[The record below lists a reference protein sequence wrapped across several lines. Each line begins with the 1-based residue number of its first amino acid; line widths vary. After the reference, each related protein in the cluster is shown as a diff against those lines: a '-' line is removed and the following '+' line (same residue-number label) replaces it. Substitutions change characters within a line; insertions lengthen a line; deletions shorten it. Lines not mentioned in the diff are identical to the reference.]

1 MPVSILL
8 NLGSGNLQS
17 GFPRITATLWSTEH
31 PFPEQWIGGLPPAPH
46 LLTLYRGWQATYQSL
61 CNRLLFRS
69 VAIDEDELEIE
80 AAGITNVSQT
90 SFEENCQQ
98 LQVAMNHW
106 LDSEEFRLLSRS
118 LRYRLELSAEIRVII
133 ETNEPILRRLPWQQ
147 WDFFKHYPK
156 AELALSQPEYQRR
169 GAVRPK
175 HLPKK
180 VRILA
185 ILGDCFGID
194 VGAETRFLKRL
205 QDADVTFLVNP
216 TYDDFHDQLWRSSGW
231 DILFFAGH
239 SQTEGETGRIYLN
252 DKTSNNSLTLDQ
264 LKIALQSAI
273 DRGLKLAIFNSCD
286 GLGLALALERLRIPV
301 VIVMREAV
309 PNHVAQQFF
318 DQFLEA
324 FAIERLPLYVAVR
337 QARQQLQDLEA
348 EFPGASWLPVIC
360 QNPAAETPTWLQ
372 LGGMPSCPY
381 RGLSAFREEDAHL
394 FFGREQVTQKLV
406 MAVQHKSLVCV
417 VGASGSGK
425 SSIVLAGLIP
435 KLRRHSQAK
444 NLSAPWQ
451 IAVFRPGANPFEA
464 LIEAVL
470 PLLKHFHLLD
480 SANHTLIR
488 LKSTLRS
495 CVNGL
500 TQIVNDI
507 TKAIFTEG
515 AQKLVLVVD
524 QFEELY
530 TQTPE
535 ADCQLFLRQLLDA
548 IQECPALTLVLTLR
562 ADFYGYALSY
572 RSLCDALQ
580 GAVYNLGP
588 MNREELQSAIEC
600 PAARMQVKLE
610 KGLTEKLIE
619 AAWDYPGRL
628 PLLEFALTQLWAKQ
642 YNGWLTHEAYSEIGG
657 VERALANHA
666 EIIYE
671 QLSVD
676 NRDRARRIFLQLVQ
690 PGAGIDTSRRLATRD
705 EVGDANWDLVS
716 FLASA
721 RLVVTNRHE
730 LTGEETVEVVH
741 EALLKSW
748 RRLEQWIELDCNF
761 RTWQEDLRTT
771 MRRWESSAQ
780 DEGALLRGKLLA
792 DAEFWYSNRKESLS
806 SKERQFIQLSLSR
819 RDQQLKQRKHR
830 RKLLFSSLTLGFLI
844 ALSLAGVAIRGWQT
858 SAINEVKSIIAF
870 SEALFASEKQFDA
883 LIEAVRAR
891 QKATRLVGIDP
902 ESQAQILKT
911 LQQAVYR
918 VVEINRL
925 LPGENTLLWS
935 VAISLDN
942 RLIAAA
948 SNDKTVHLWSSD
960 GQKLEPLKGHTDWVW
975 DIAFSPDNQIIASG
989 GQDRTVRLWSRDGQ
1003 PLYILKGHQNA
1014 VWTVAISPDSQTIAS
1029 GGNDGV
1035 VRLWSRN
1042 GEVLQILTGHNS
1054 PVWGIAFSPD
1064 GQLIGS
1070 TSEDGTV
1077 KLWTRTGQ
1085 ELNSFKGHTKRVA
1098 DIAFSP
1104 DSQQIATASDDGSVQ
1119 LWSHEG
1125 KKLGTLSG
1133 HNDAVW
1139 RVAFSPDGQLI
1150 ATASWDETI
1159 KLWRTNGD
1167 LLTTLDGHTARV
1179 RGIAFSQDG
1188 QMLVSG
1194 GEDSIVRLWKL
1205 HNTLLRVLTGHTN
1218 AVIGATFS
1226 PNSQWITSAS
1236 DDGTVKIWDRNGRLL
1251 NTLPHPSGVLSV
1263 AISQDSQKM
1272 VTAASNGSLSLW
1284 NLDGTLLR
1292 TFKGHDMT
1300 AWHVAFSPDGQTI
1313 ASASADQTVKL
1324 WTSAGA
1330 LLQTL
1335 KAHRS
1340 EVREVKFSPDGQLIA
1355 SASMDGAVGLWR
1367 LNGTLLKTFPAHE
1380 GGVLGLAFSP
1390 DGKKIVSGG
1399 FDRLVKL
1406 WALDGTPLMTL
1417 RGHNQG
1423 VRGVAFSPNN
1433 QMFASAS
1440 ADGTVRL
1447 WGKNGDLLNTLRG
1460 HSRAVWKV
1468 AFSPDSQ
1475 TLASTGED
1483 KTLILWN
1490 VSRVRSLDPLA
1501 FACHWLHD
1509 YLKTNSSLNQQERT
1523 LCD

>member
-8 NLGSGNLQS
+8 NLGNGNLQS

-31 PFPEQWIGGLPPAPH
+31 PHPEQWLGGLPPAPH
-46 LLTLYRGWQATYQSL
+46 LLTLYREWQTIYQSL
-61 CNRLLFRS
+61 CNRILFRS
-69 VAIDEDELEIE
+69 VAIDEDEFEIE
-80 AAGITNVSQT
+80 ASDITNISQK

-98 LQVAMNHW
+98 LQAAMNHW
-106 LDSEEFRLLSRS
+106 LGSEEFRLLSRS
-118 LRYRLELSAEIRVII
+118 LRSRLESSAEIRVII
-133 ETNEPILRRLPWQQ
+133 ETNEPVLRRLPWQQ
-147 WDFFKHYPK
+147 WDFFEHYPN

-194 VGAETRFLKRL
+194 VGAEMRFLKRL

-216 TYDDFHDQLWRSSGW
+216 SYDDFHNQLWRSSGW

-239 SQTEGETGRIYLN
+239 SKTEGETGRIYLN

-273 DRGLKLAIFNSCD
+273 NRGLKLAIFNSCD
-286 GLGLALALERLRIPV
+286 GLGLALALERLHIPA

-337 QARQQLQDLEA
+337 QARQQLQGLEA

-360 QNPAAETPTWLQ
+360 QNPAAGTPNWLQ

-394 FFGREQVTQKLV
+394 FFGREQVTQRLV

-435 KLRRHSQAK
+435 QLRKYSQAQ
-444 NLSAPWQ
+444 NPAALWQ
-451 IAVFRPGANPFEA
+451 IIVFRPGSNPFKAFTE
-464 LIEAVL
+464 VVM
-470 PLLKHFHLLD
+470 PLSKHLHLGGLAD
-480 SANHTLIR
+480 QTLIR
-488 LKSTLRS
+488 LESTLRS
-495 CVNGL
+495 CANGL
-500 TQIVNDI
+500 TQLINDI
-507 TKAIFTEG
+507 TKSIFTEG
-515 AQKLVLVVD
+515 AQKLVLVID

-530 TQTPE
+530 TQTLG

-548 IQECPALTLVLTLR
+548 IRECPGLTLVLTLR

-572 RSLCDALQ
+572 RPLSDALQ

-600 PAARMQVKLE
+600 PADTMKVKLE

-619 AAWDYPGRL
+619 ATWDHPGRL
-628 PLLEFALTQLWAKQ
+628 PLLEFALTQLWSKQ

-666 EIIYE
+666 ETVYE
-671 QLSVD
+671 QLSTVD
-676 NRDRARRIFLQLVQ
+676 RARARRIFAQLVR
-690 PGAGIDTSRRLATRD
+690 PGVGIDTSRRLATRD
-705 EVGDANWDLVS
+705 EVGEENWDLVS

-748 RRLEQWIELDCNF
+748 RRLEQWIELDYTF
-761 RTWQEDLRTT
+761 RNWQEDLRIT

-792 DAEFWYSNRKESLS
+792 DAEFWYSNRKASLG
-806 SKERQFIQLSLSR
+806 SKEQQFIQLSLWQ

-830 RKLLFSSLTLGFLI
+830 RQFLLSSLTLGFLFT
-844 ALSLAGVAIRGWQT
+844 LSLAGFAVRGWQA
-858 SAINEVKSIIAF
+858 SAINEVKSTVAF

-883 LIEAVRAR
+883 LIESVRAKKKVR
-891 QKATRLVGIDP
+891 RLIGIDP
-902 ESQAQILKT
+902 ELQAQTLKV
-911 LQQAVYR
+911 LQQSVYR

-925 LPGENTLLWS
+925 PPGENSRVWS
-935 VAISLDN
+935 VAISPDS

-948 SNDKTVHLWSSD
+948 SNDQAVHLWSAD

-975 DIAFSPDNQIIASG
+975 GVAFSPDNQIIASG
-989 GQDRTVRLWSRDGQ
+989 GEDRTVRLWTRDGRQ
-1003 PLYILKGHQNA
+1003 LHILEGHQDA
-1014 VWTVAISPDSQTIAS
+1014 VWAVAISPDSQTIAS
-1029 GGNDGV
+1029 GSNDGTI
-1035 VRLWSRN
+1035 RLWSRN
-1042 GEVLQILTGHNS
+1042 GEALQILTGYNS

-1085 ELNSFKGHTKRVA
+1085 ELNSFKAHSKRVA
-1098 DIAFSP
+1098 SIAFSP
-1104 DSQQIATASDDGSVQ
+1104 NSQQIATASDDGSVK
-1119 LWSHEG
+1119 LWSPEG
-1125 KKLGTLSG
+1125 RKLATLSA
-1133 HNDAVW
+1133 HNGAVW
-1139 RVAFSPDGQLI
+1139 RVAFSPNGKLI

-1159 KLWRTNGD
+1159 KLWSTNGE
-1167 LLTTLDGHTARV
+1167 LLTTLGGHTSRV
-1179 RGIAFSQDG
+1179 RGVDFSQDS

-1205 HNTLLRVLTGHTN
+1205 NNTLLKVLAGHTN

-1236 DDGTVKIWDRNGRLL
+1236 DDGSVKIWDRKGRLL
-1251 NTLPHPSGVLSV
+1251 NTLTHPSGVLSV
-1263 AISQDSQKM
+1263 AISPDSQKM
-1272 VTAASNGSLSLW
+1272 VTAASDGSLSLW
-1284 NLDGTLLR
+1284 TLDGTLLR
-1292 TFKGHDMT
+1292 TFKAHDMLI
-1300 AWHVAFSPDGQTI
+1300 WHVVFSPDGQTI
-1313 ASASADQTVKL
+1313 VSASADQTVKL
-1324 WTSAGA
+1324 WTLAGT

-1335 KAHRS
+1335 KAHDS

-1355 SASMDGAVGLWR
+1355 SASMDGSIGLWT
-1367 LNGTLLKTFPAHE
+1367 LNGTLLKTFSAHE
-1380 GGVLGLAFSP
+1380 GGVAGLDFSP
-1390 DGKKIVSGG
+1390 DGQKIASGG
-1399 FDRLVKL
+1399 FDQLVKL

-1417 RGHNQG
+1417 RGHQQG
-1423 VRGVAFSPNN
+1423 VRGLAFSPNN
-1433 QMFASAS
+1433 QLIASAS

-1447 WGKNGDLLNTLRG
+1447 WETNGDLLNTLKG

-1468 AFSPDSQ
+1468 AFSPDGQ

-1509 YLKTNSSLNQQERT
+1509 YLRTSPSLSQQDRT
-1523 LCD
+1523 LCN